1 MPTICHGPAILS
13 ISIFTV
19 WPTASPLG
27 KNLRAMVSF
36 TTATFMLLAASAG
49 LMGRPATIEI
59 PAVSKYWPETR
70 FSTEPIS
77 SFGAGVYPERE
88 MEDSHVLKLMGGDP
102 ARAAERTPGIAD
114 TRSRTRW
121 FKAGICSGL

>member
-1 MPTICHGPAILS
+1 M
-13 ISIFTV
+13 SIFSV

-36 TTATFMLLAASAG
+36 TTATFMLLAVSAG
-49 LMGRPATIEI
+49 LIGRPATIEI

-70 FSTEPIS
+70 FSTDPIS
-77 SFGAGVYPERE
+77 SFGPGVYPERE
-88 MEDSHVLKLMGGDP
+88 MDEVHVPKLMGGDP

-114 TRSRTRW
+114 KRSNTRW
-121 FKAGICSGL
+121 FKAGICAGL